1 MQEVPKSKKTP
12 SNRMTGREVSKE
24 GNMFIREIMMMGWRC
39 RPTARELLEDEWS
52 KEKES
57 R

>member
-24 GNMFIREIMMMGWRC
+24 GNMFIREIMMMGWRS